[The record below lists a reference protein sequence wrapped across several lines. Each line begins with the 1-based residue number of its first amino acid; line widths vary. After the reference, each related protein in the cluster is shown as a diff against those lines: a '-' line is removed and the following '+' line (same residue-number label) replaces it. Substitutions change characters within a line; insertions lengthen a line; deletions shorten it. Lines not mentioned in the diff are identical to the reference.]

1 MSILITADIIDSY
14 TNQNQAA
21 SYFLINFVKTE
32 VSLFQDGVFNG
43 YAIVNSISVFI
54 LLRGILL
61 YESWGLGIII
71 KREKFARLEKLTLL
85 QVTLTNQHPS
95 KVNSCDNN
103 VEYSTSRIFYITISN
118 MKLF

>member
-103 VEYSTSRIFYITISN
+103 L
-118 MKLF
+118 KLLSS